1 MNKTKKLLTVLIVA
15 VFMTGFFAGCSSSTS
30 TNEKNQKG
38 KTIVNVSYD
47 PTRELYERY
56 NPLFQAYYKNKTG
69 KDIQIIQSHGGSD
82 GQARS
87 VVEGNRAD
95 VVTLALAR
103 NVSFIEKIGIINP
116 GWENEFPN
124 DSSPY
129 TSTIVFLVRKG
140 NPKNIKDWD
149 DLTKAG
155 VNVITPDPKTSGGA
169 CWNFLAAW
177 AYGEK
182 KFNHDEE
189 KTKDFVASIY
199 KNVSVMDS
207 GARGATTT
215 FVENGQGDVLIA
227 WENEAITSV
236 AEFPDKFE
244 LVTPT
249 LSILAQPTVAVV
261 NKDAQRDG
269 VEEESKEYLQYLY
282 SDEAQKI
289 IGESGYRPSNPEI
302 LKQFAKN
309 FNLKMN
315 LVTVNDFGGWNKAYT
330 KFFEEDKIFDQIM
343 EQINT

>member
-1 MNKTKKLLTVLIVA
+1 MNRGKRVLAGISIA
-15 VFMTGFFAGCSSSTS
+15 IFMLGIISGCSTNTS
-30 TNEKNQKG
+30 KAGKNKDQ
-38 KTIVNVSYD
+38 KTIINVSYD

-56 NPLFQAYYKNKTG
+56 NPLFQKYYTAKTG
-69 KDIQIIQSHGGSD
+69 KSITIVQSHGGSD
-82 GQARS
+82 GQARA

-116 GWENEFPN
+116 GWEQAFPN

-129 TSTIVFLVRKG
+129 TSTIVLLVRKG

-149 DLTKAG
+149 DLARPG
-155 VNVITPDPKTSGGA
+155 VNIITPDPKTSGGA

-177 AYGEK
+177 AYGDK
-182 KFNHDEE
+182 KFNHDTE
-189 KTKDFVASIY
+189 KTKAFVTAIY

-227 WENEAITSV
+227 WENEAINAV
-236 AEFPDKFE
+236 KEFPDRFE
-244 LVTPT
+244 LVSPS

-269 VEEESKEYLQYLY
+269 VEEEAREYLQYLY
-282 SDEAQKI
+282 SDDAQKI
-289 IGESGYRPSNPEI
+289 IGESGYRPSNPNI
-302 LKQFAKN
+302 LKQFANRFDLQMK
-309 FNLKMN
+309 
-315 LVTVNDFGGWNKAYT
+315 LVTIHDFGGWNKAYET
-330 KFFEEDKIFDQIM
+330 FFADDKIFDQIM
-343 EQINT
+343 EDVNR